1 MRISDWSSDV
11 CSSDLPPSVRVST
24 ASGNVPFSIPRGAK
38 LDPLVVERALNH
50 PVDIDA
56 GRMNMIGI
64 EASSRHD
71 LLDLRDRHSAGSRH
85 VGIEVTSGLSIDE
98 ISFRIS
104 LPRLDDREV
113 SRQRSLTDEEI
124 SVELLY
130 WFSFRQDRKRK
141 SVV

>member
-1 MRISDWSSDV
+1 
-11 CSSDLPPSVRVST
+11 
-24 ASGNVPFSIPRGAK
+24 
-38 LDPLVVERALNH
+38 
-50 PVDIDA
+50 
-56 GRMNMIGI
+56 MNMIGI

-113 SRQRSLTDEEI
+113 SRQRSLTDRSEEHTSELQSLMRI
-124 SVELLY
+124 SYAVFCLKQKKKNNSTTPITVSSTHKPIY
-130 WFSFRQDRKRK
+130 TIHIK
-141 SVV
+141 

>member
-11 CSSDLPPSVRVST
+11 CSSDL
-24 ASGNVPFSIPRGAK
+24 
-38 LDPLVVERALNH
+38 ALNH

-113 SRQRSLTDEEI
+113 SRQRSLTDEEL

-130 WFSFRQDRKRK
+130 WFSFRHDRADAGPRVE
-141 SVV
+141 SGDARATGPDALS

>member
-1 MRISDWSSDV
+1 
-11 CSSDLPPSVRVST
+11 
-24 ASGNVPFSIPRGAK
+24 
-38 LDPLVVERALNH
+38 
-50 PVDIDA
+50 
-56 GRMNMIGI
+56 MNMIGI

-113 SRQRSLTDEEI
+113 SRQRSLTDEEL

-130 WFSFRQDRKRK
+130 WFSFRRARAAAGPRVERGDVIGRASCRESVGQDG
-141 SVV
+141 

>member
-1 MRISDWSSDV
+1 
-11 CSSDLPPSVRVST
+11 
-24 ASGNVPFSIPRGAK
+24 
-38 LDPLVVERALNH
+38 
-50 PVDIDA
+50 
-56 GRMNMIGI
+56 MNMFGI

-113 SRQRSLTDEEI
+113 SRQRRLTDEEL

-130 WFSFRQDRKRK
+130 WFSFRHDRADADPRVESADARATGPDAPGQRSLWTSPQHRTRAVQGK
-141 SVV
+141 SVSVRVDLGGRS

>member
-11 CSSDLPPSVRVST
+11 CSSDL
-24 ASGNVPFSIPRGAK
+24 
-38 LDPLVVERALNH
+38 ALNH

-113 SRQRSLTDEEI
+113 KIGRASCRERVCQY
-124 SVELLY
+124 V
-130 WFSFRQDRKRK
+130 
-141 SVV
+141 